1 MRGYATFDNS
11 PDNLNNPDPKQT
23 VGFGDQTFE
32 EMMIGFFEQMP
43 ANGDLQKPND
53 KPRELSRVERFGVIL
68 AATKGEP
75 DDNLKFGAYLALT
88 DPNIFRQFDDIL
100 RMSVPQVDAVT
111 VHAVKDGKIFDVM
124 TAQMKGGP
132 HPRPKHDQKEADDDE
147 GEREVEAAI
156 LEARKKAGKAPT
168 LPLSAPM
175 PPAAVEGEGLAKYLS
190 VKKPVANADIGKAE
204 GKIMEEMR
212 KRGAKS
218 SLHVPAAYNDEPILI
233 SFWSKDPDAFPA
245 PAQMALAGV
254 VQIMVAPKNAEA
266 QASK

>member
-1 MRGYATFDNS
+1 
-11 PDNLNNPDPKQT
+11 
-23 VGFGDQTFE
+23 
-32 EMMIGFFEQMP
+32 MIGFFEQMP
-43 ANGDLQKPND
+43 ANGDLQKPED
-53 KPRELSRVERFGVIL
+53 KPRDLSRVERFGVIL

-111 VHAVKDGKIFDVM
+111 VHAVKDGKILDVM
-124 TAQMKGGP
+124 AMQMKGGP
-132 HPRPKHDQKEADDDE
+132 HPRPNHAGHGKDAEGEKPGDGKRGDAPQSDADDDDDDE
-147 GEREVEAAI
+147 GEKDLVAAI
-156 LEARKKAGKAPT
+156 TEAQKKAGKKPAV
-168 LPLSAPM
+168 PLSVPI
-175 PPAAVEGEGLAKYLS
+175 PPADATGESLAKYLAG
-190 VKKPVANADIGKAE
+190 KKPVANADLAKVE

-218 SLHVPAAYNDEPILI
+218 SLHVPAAYNGEPILI
-233 SFWSKDPDAFPA
+233 SFWSRDADAFPA